1 MRDETFEVV
10 RSGQH
15 RQHSEERP
23 TTPQLLR
30 PSLDRIQTIGRSL
43 AMLCDAKRIEF
54 TTSQLGTWVAIL
66 GCCDP
71 ECVAIAATQLAL
83 GTDPFPSL
91 GDLIARVRV
100 EESKRSQAVSQAD
113 PSKPSAALVRQVMQV
128 MGLGG

>member
-23 TTPQLLR
+23 TTPQ
-30 PSLDRIQTIGRSL
+30 PSPQYLGAIQTIGRSL

-54 TTSQLGTWVAIL
+54 TASQLGTWVAIL
-66 GCCDP
+66 SCCRAD
-71 ECVAIAATQLAL
+71 CVAIAATQLAL